1 MPLQIGNRRFAPGV
15 FGTFATVIV
24 MAGLVSLGFWQLRR
38 ADEKQALLATLAEGQ
53 KTTVLLAGVNANSL
67 PRYQRVVASGRY
79 VSAQQ
84 VLLDNMPSGTGK
96 PGYHVLTPFLLDDGA
111 VLLVD
116 RGWVPVGS
124 DRSVLPEVE
133 LDETPRELGGVL
145 DGLPVPGMRMG
156 APETPATWPKV
167 LNFPERAQL
176 TEVYGERLLEPILL
190 LDPSAGEGFER
201 LWAARFGF
209 DPRRHV
215 GYAIQWFGLAL
226 ALLVIYLIVNLK
238 RTLPANGNQE

>member
-1 MPLQIGNRRFAPGV
+1 MPLKIGNRLFAPGV

-38 ADEKQALLATLAEGQ
+38 ADEKQALLATLAAGQ
-53 KTTVLLAGVNANSL
+53 KTTAVLTEVNAASL
-67 PRYQRVVASGRY
+67 PRYQRVTASGRY

-96 PGYHVLTPFLLDDGA
+96 PGYHVLTPFVLDDGA

-116 RGWVPVGS
+116 RGWVPVGP
-124 DRSVLPEVE
+124 DRSVLPEVAVE
-133 LDETPRELGGVL
+133 ETPRELGGVL

-156 APETPATWPKV
+156 TPETPATWPKV

-176 TEVYGERLLEPILL
+176 QAVYGERLLEPILL
-190 LDPSAGEGFER
+190 LDGNAADGFER

-215 GYAIQWFGLAL
+215 GYAIQWFGLGL
-226 ALLVIYLIVNLK
+226 ALLAIYLVVNLK
-238 RTLPANGNQE
+238 RIRPANGIQE